1 MSSTIRALAGNL
13 LKSVSSEG
21 SVMVLGCR
29 AGSRRIA
36 NSNAPDIRAN
46 SQRRWQLQAARVAF
60 RGKGRPPRV
69 AGSVAREEPTCDRPR
84 RNDRPRSYDSAFF
97 LRISFAEC
105 DVSELSQCHAASVVA
120 PGALGR
126 LVRLAEPPDK
136 EAVRYESAASA
147 EESQKRLGYNA
158 WNGP

>member
-1 MSSTIRALAGNL
+1 MDWTRLP
-13 LKSVSSEG
+13 
-21 SVMVLGCR
+21 MM
-29 AGSRRIA
+29 RIA

-97 LRISFAEC
+97 FFADQFRGVRCEWNYR
-105 DVSELSQCHAASVVA
+105 SAMPPPLSRRALSAGWFASLSRPIKKRFA
-120 PGALGR
+120 TNPPPPPRRAKSAWDITPGT
-126 LVRLAEPPDK
+126 VRNNNDNNNNS
-136 EAVRYESAASA
+136 YYS
-147 EESQKRLGYNA
+147 
-158 WNGP
+158 